1 MNPLEIIEKYYKD
14 NPGAK
19 DILIAH
25 GEMVAKK
32 ATELAKKVKHLNPDL
47 KFIKEAAILHD
58 IGIFLTNAPQIN
70 CYGDKPYICHGYL
83 GRELLEKEGLPK
95 YALVC
100 ERHVGV
106 GITIEN
112 IKKNNLPLPKRDM
125 TPQSIE
131 EKIICLADKFFSK
144 KEKTFKHEEAPE
156 EEGVDKAYLENAL
169 MHWQA
174 PEHEIVEKDK
184 KMKKA
189 KTGPTMTYLENS
201 CHHCWE

>member
-70 CYGDKPYICHGYL
+70 CYGDKFAEAADRCDMDWRLLPAIAV
-83 GRELLEKEGLPK
+83 RESSGGKQACG
-95 YALVC
+95 
-100 ERHVGV
+100 
-106 GITIEN
+106 
-112 IKKNNLPLPKRDM
+112 NNPFGWASCR
-125 TPQSIE
+125 
-131 EKIICLADKFFSK
+131 
-144 KEKTFKHEEAPE
+144 
-156 EEGVDKAYLENAL
+156 VDFES
-169 MHWQA
+169 
-174 PEHEIVEKDK
+174 VEKAIEVVGSNLCGFNPRTESYYK
-184 KMKKA
+184 N
-189 KTGPTMTYLENS
+189 KTTYERLWNYNGMVNRNYPDEVLRIVDDF
-201 CHHCWE
+201 

>member
-112 IKKNNLPLPKRDM
+112 IKKK
-125 TPQSIE
+125 
-131 EKIICLADKFFSK
+131 
-144 KEKTFKHEEAPE
+144 
-156 EEGVDKAYLENAL
+156 
-169 MHWQA
+169 
-174 PEHEIVEKDK
+174 
-184 KMKKA
+184 
-189 KTGPTMTYLENS
+189 
-201 CHHCWE
+201 

>member
-1 MNPLEIIEKYYKD
+1 MNPLKIIEKYYKD

-144 KEKTFKHEEAPE
+144 KDLISEKTIEEIKAEAVQYGPE
-156 EEGVDKAYLENAL
+156 NTQRVDGLLRAL
-169 MHWQA
+169 
-174 PEHEIVEKDK
+174 D
-184 KMKKA
+184 
-189 KTGPTMTYLENS
+189 LL
-201 CHHCWE
+201 